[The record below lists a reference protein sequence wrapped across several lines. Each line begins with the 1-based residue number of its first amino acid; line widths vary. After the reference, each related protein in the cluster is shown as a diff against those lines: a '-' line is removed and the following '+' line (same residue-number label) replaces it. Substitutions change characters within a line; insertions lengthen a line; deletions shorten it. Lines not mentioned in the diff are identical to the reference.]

1 MVLQSEVKDILHL
14 VSEYG
19 KQFLSC
25 SVHLTEQTDQPRCT
39 VFWKCVASCN
49 NGVNV
54 ILQNYGKG
62 IGRGGRMSLRQLKFH
77 FDASLFICFSVFLSL
92 FACLFIFFFFRGT
105 TLIWME
111 YCIKLLHS
119 HCLFVFAFSFLYLFR
134 FFFLFFFFL
143 FVWLLLILLNTV
155 YFRIISEPV
164 ERNFKAIAVGQLHCP
179 ITMNGCGAKMKW
191 FHAC

>member
-1 MVLQSEVKDILHL
+1 MHP
-14 VSEYG
+14 
-19 KQFLSC
+19 
-25 SVHLTEQTDQPRCT
+25 TEQTDQLSPT
-39 VFWKCVASCN
+39 VFRKCDAICN
-49 NGVNV
+49 KGMNV
-54 ILQNYGKG
+54 ILQKFGEVG
-62 IGRGGRMSLRQLKFH
+62 GRGGRTLLRQLQFH
-77 FDASLFICFSVFLSL
+77 SFSL
-92 FACLFIFFFFRGT
+92 CLFVCWFSFSSPFKSA

-143 FVWLLLILLNTV
+143 FVWLLLLLNTV

-179 ITMNGCGAKMKW
+179 ITMNGCGAKMK
-191 FHAC
+191 